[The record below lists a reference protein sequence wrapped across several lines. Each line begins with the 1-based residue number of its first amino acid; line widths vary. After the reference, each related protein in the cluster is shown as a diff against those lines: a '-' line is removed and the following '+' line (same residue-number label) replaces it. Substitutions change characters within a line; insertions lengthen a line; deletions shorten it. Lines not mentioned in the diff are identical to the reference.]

1 MLCTTDMEFGLRVSP
16 RDLPELMDGD
26 CSYEDFR
33 GCLGSLEQINRWL
46 LGYRP
51 TLAWLKRLPPGLVDP
66 VHIVDV
72 GCGGGDLLRQISAWA
87 RRRGIAVELTG
98 IDLNPYAARA
108 AAESTPKALGI
119 AWVTGDAL
127 EYRPEKPVDI
137 VVSSL
142 MAHHLED
149 NEVVALLRWME
160 GTAQVGWFI
169 NDLERSEWSCRLF
182 EWVERIA
189 GWHRFVRH
197 DGPVSFRRAF
207 REEDWV
213 RLLTPADVPRNAV
226 SVELWRPGRLC
237 VGRWK

>member
-1 MLCTTDMEFGLRVSP
+1 MGSSVQIDFSQRVSP
-16 RDLPELMDGD
+16 RELPELMDGD

-33 GCLGSLEQINRWL
+33 GCLSSLEQINRWL

-51 TLAWLKRLPPGLVDP
+51 TLAWLKRLPPGLSVP

-108 AAESTPKALGI
+108 AAESTPTALGI
-119 AWVTGDAL
+119 AWVIGDAL
-127 EYRPEKPVDI
+127 EYRLEKPVDI

-149 NEVVALLRWME
+149 NEVVALLR
-160 GTAQVGWFI
+160 
-169 NDLERSEWSCRLF
+169 
-182 EWVERIA
+182 
-189 GWHRFVRH
+189 
-197 DGPVSFRRAF
+197 
-207 REEDWV
+207 
-213 RLLTPADVPRNAV
+213 
-226 SVELWRPGRLC
+226 
-237 VGRWK
+237 

>member
-1 MLCTTDMEFGLRVSP
+1 MRSSARIDFSRRVSP
-16 RDLPELMDGD
+16 RELPELMDGD

-33 GCLGSLEQINRWL
+33 DCLRSLEQVNRWL

-51 TLAWLKRLPPGLVDP
+51 TLAWLKRRLPGLGDP

-98 IDLNPYAARA
+98 IDLSPNAARA
-108 AAESTPKALGI
+108 AAESTPKELGI

-127 EYRPEKPVDI
+127 EYRPEKPVDF

-142 MAHHLED
+142 LAHHLED
-149 NEVVALLRWME
+149 AEVVALLRWME
-160 GTAQVGWFI
+160 ATAQVGWFI

-182 EWVERIA
+182 
-189 GWHRFVRH
+189 G
-197 DGPVSFRRAF
+197 G
-207 REEDWV
+207 
-213 RLLTPADVPRNAV
+213 
-226 SVELWRPGRLC
+226 G
-237 VGRWK
+237 